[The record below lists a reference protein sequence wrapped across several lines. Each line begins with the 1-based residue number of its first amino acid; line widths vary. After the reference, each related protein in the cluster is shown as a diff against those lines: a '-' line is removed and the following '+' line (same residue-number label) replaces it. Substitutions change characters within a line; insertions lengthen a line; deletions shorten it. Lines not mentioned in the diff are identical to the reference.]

1 MTALFINNQE
11 ALSALEMIMLDK
23 DGTIIDIHHYWGS
36 MITMRADLIVETY
49 ITEPNRQIKIRNEL
63 VETMGIDL
71 LTGKMKPEGPV
82 GVKPREYI
90 VQAATEVLLNNRVT
104 QSPEDIEK
112 IFGTVDS
119 NTASN
124 ITPLLTM
131 LPFVEDFLI
140 RCNKHNVQL
149 AVVTTDK
156 RERAETALKALNIDH
171 YFQYIIGG
179 DEVENAKP
187 AADMANK
194 VLEISGININKVAV
208 IGDHPVDVQM
218 GLAAGIECNVG
229 VLTGL
234 GTTEDFRKLPC
245 RVVNSFEN
253 LDIQ

>member
-1 MTALFINNQE
+1 MTALFIDNRE
-11 ALSALEMIMLDK
+11 ALSDLEMIMLDK

-36 MITMRADLIVETY
+36 MITKRADLIVETY
-49 ITEPNRQIKIRNEL
+49 ITEPNQQIKLRNEL

-82 GVKPREYI
+82 GIKPREYI
-90 VQAATEVLLNNRVT
+90 VQVATEVLLNSRVT

-112 IFGTVDS
+112 IFRTVDS

-124 ITPLLTM
+124 ITPLLTV
-131 LPFVEDFLI
+131 LPFAEDFLI
-140 RCNKHNVQL
+140 RCSKHNVQL

-171 YFQYIIGG
+171 YFQYVIGG
-179 DEVENAKP
+179 DEVENVKP

-194 VLEISGININKVAV
+194 VLEISGLSKEKVAV

-234 GTTEDFRKLPC
+234 GKNEDFRKLPC
-245 RVVNSFEN
+245 WIVNSFEN